1 MFSVRFHGRGGQG
14 VVTAAEMLSVAAFDT
29 GLHAQAFPTFGSERM
44 GAPVMS
50 FCRFDDR
57 PITFHEPIAEP
68 DCLVIQDATLLGHV
82 PLFDGAGPAT
92 FVLVNSSRTIAE
104 LGLASYV
111 AHVDPAR
118 VATVPA
124 TELARQVL
132 GRPVPN
138 TALLGAFSA
147 LTGLLPIEA
156 VTEAILQRFPGD
168 VGDRNVE
175 VAVLAHSL
183 LADRVSAPSRTRGAR
198 DA

>member
-14 VVTAAEMLSVAAFDT
+14 VVTAAEMLSVAACDT

-50 FCRFDDR
+50 FCRIDDR
-57 PITFHEPIAEP
+57 PITFHEPNAEP
-68 DCLVIQDATLLGHV
+68 AALVIQDATLLGHV
-82 PLFDGAGPAT
+82 PLFDGAGAAT
-92 FVLVNSSRTIAE
+92 YVLINTSRTMAE
-104 LGLASYV
+104 LGLESYV
-111 AHVDPAR
+111 AHMDPAR

-124 TELARQVL
+124 TELARQVV
-132 GRPVPN
+132 GRAVPN

-147 LTGLLPIEA
+147 LTGLLPLEA

-168 VGDRNVE
+168 LGDRNVE

-183 LADRVSAPSRTRGAR
+183 LADRVTAPSRTRGAR